1 MVSPPAQPVVNQE
14 KGMSMPTKLD
24 QLSSD
29 LDEAF
34 ARTPQAEAMQWAMVP
49 LLRLLTRGRPVS
61 AEELAAS
68 AGRDVEEVRQVL
80 PTLPSVELDEQGRVV
95 GSGITLNPTP
105 HRFVVDGQTLFT
117 WCALDTLIFPSLL
130 GKAAQVESPC
140 QGTGEPVRVSVTPD
154 GVTSVEPATSVV
166 SIVTP
171 SEVSAIRSSFCNH
184 VHFFASEHA
193 ASSWLDQRPEATVVP
208 VAEAFELGR
217 RLAVARFTDSAGGSC
232 C

>member
-1 MVSPPAQPVVNQE
+1 
-14 KGMSMPTKLD
+14 MSMSTKLD
-24 QLSSD
+24 KLSSD

-34 ARTPQAEAMQWAMVP
+34 AQTPQAEAMQWAMVP

-68 AGRDVEEVRQVL
+68 SGRVVEEVRRVL

-105 HRFVVDGQTLFT
+105 HRFVVDGQVLYT

-130 GKAAQVESPC
+130 NKAAQVESPC
-140 QGTGEPVRVSVTPD
+140 HGTGDPVRVSVTPD
-154 GVTSVEPATSVV
+154 GVTSVEPAASVV

-184 VHFFASEHA
+184 VHFFASEDA
-193 ASSWLDQRPEATVVP
+193 ASGWLDQNPDATVVP

-217 RLAVARFTDSAGGSC
+217 RLAAARFTDSGGGSC